1 MSVGAQFQVPISLLQ
16 VGDVL
21 DADIFDGRVLLI
33 PSGTPVT
40 ERFLYRL
47 NERHITAVTTDSPLL
62 RKRLADLNAR
72 NVRDAELLEE
82 LKEVQPRLHEAAS
95 IVNALDSEA
104 ISEAQESVE
113 RFFGCLAQGIE
124 PSASD
129 VRLHAK
135 LLLEHALSMQ
145 GKERILLNL
154 RDMKP
159 YEPFAC
165 THSVNVAGVFA
176 IFNASELEHAP
187 DAEEQILGALL
198 HDAGKVRIPVSILT
212 KPGLLTPQEYS
223 VMKSHTNHGV
233 DLLRDVAKLPS
244 IVGEM
249 ARWHHERYDGTGY
262 PDSLTFDRISIGA
275 LCLAVCDAY
284 DALVTR
290 RPFKPRISPSSAVRV
305 LAQSSGTHFSP
316 MMVSKFLRLVG
327 MYPNGS
333 YVELTDG
340 RLGLVIQQTKALLR
354 PIVLEVGTCEYGI
367 TEYGNEVDL
376 SKAMTIGI
384 KRCLA
389 SESIA

>member
-1 MSVGAQFQVPISLLQ
+1 MSDGAQIQVPISLLQ

-21 DADIFDGRVLLI
+21 DADLYNGRALLI
-33 PSGTPVT
+33 PAGTPIT

-47 NERHITAVTTDSPLL
+47 SERHITAVTTDSALL
-62 RKRLADLNAR
+62 KKRLADLDAR

-82 LKEVQPRLHEAAS
+82 LKEIQPHLLEAAS
-95 IVNALDSEA
+95 VFNALDPDAS
-104 ISEAQESVE
+104 SKAQGSVD
-113 RFFGCLAQGIE
+113 RFFGCLAQEIE

-129 VRLHAK
+129 LRLHAK
-135 LLLEHALSMQ
+135 LLLEQALSMQ

-154 RDMKP
+154 CDMKP
-159 YEPFAC
+159 HETYTC

-176 IFNASELEHAP
+176 LFNASELEHAP
-187 DAEEQILGALL
+187 DAEEQILGAML
-198 HDAGKVRIPVSILT
+198 HDAGNVRVPVSVLT
-212 KPGLLTPQEYS
+212 KPGHLTPQEYA
-223 VMKSHTNHGV
+223 VIKSHTNHGA
-233 DLLRDVAKLPS
+233 DLLRDVAKLPA

-249 ARWHHERYDGTGY
+249 AHWHHERYDGTGY
-262 PDSLTFDRISIGA
+262 PDSLTYDRISIGV
-275 LCLAVCDAY
+275 LCLAVCDSY
-284 DALVTR
+284 DALVSK

-316 MMVSKFLRLVG
+316 IMVSKFLRLVG

-354 PIVLEVGTCEYGI
+354 PIVLEVGTCDYGI
-367 TEYGNEVDL
+367 TEDGKEVDL
-376 SKAMTIGI
+376 SETMTIGI

-389 SESIA
+389 SEIIA

>member
-1 MSVGAQFQVPISLLQ
+1 MSDGAQILVPLSLLQ

-21 DADIFDGRVLLI
+21 DADLYDGRVLLI
-33 PSGTPVT
+33 PAGTPVT

-47 NERHITAVTTDSPLL
+47 YERHITAVTTDSPLL
-62 RKRLADLNAR
+62 KKRLADLDAR

-82 LKEVQPRLHEAAS
+82 LKEIEPRLHEAAS

-104 ISEAQESVE
+104 SSKVQGSVD
-113 RFFGCLAQGIE
+113 RFFSCLAQEIE
-124 PSASD
+124 PSSSD

-135 LLLEHALSMQ
+135 LLLEQALSMQ

-159 YEPFAC
+159 YEPYTS

-176 IFNASELEHAP
+176 LFNASELKHAP

-212 KPGLLTPQEYS
+212 KPGQLTPQEYS
-223 VMKSHTNHGV
+223 VMKSHTNHGD

-262 PDSLTFDRISIGA
+262 PDSLTYDRISIGA

-284 DALVTR
+284 DALVTK
-290 RPFKPRISPSSAVRV
+290 RPFKPRISPSSAVRI

-340 RLGLVIQQTKALLR
+340 RLGMVIQQTRALLR
-354 PIVLEVGTCEYGI
+354 PIVLEVGTCDYGI
-367 TEYGNEVDL
+367 IEDGKEVDL
-376 SKAMTIGI
+376 SETMTVGI

-389 SESIA
+389 SETVA